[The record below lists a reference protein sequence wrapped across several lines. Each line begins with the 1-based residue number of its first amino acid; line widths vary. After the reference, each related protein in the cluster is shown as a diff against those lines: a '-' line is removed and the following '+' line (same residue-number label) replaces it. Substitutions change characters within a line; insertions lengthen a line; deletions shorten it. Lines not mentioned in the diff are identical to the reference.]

1 MRRMVR
7 SCHRGAFGGLEP
19 RLGAVADGTSSG
31 WPWGTCGWHRPKRER
46 FGHSHM
52 LEALRELADRLEL
65 GERPE
70 VVEQGLE
77 EHLGPVAAEG
87 PAAVAI
93 PGEER
98 PEGPADDADAEGS
111 VELNEEELFQELEHQ
126 GDDDPEVLEERA
138 MMKANEETRVSLTR
152 ANRLDAH
159 GNTVGGH

>member
-1 MRRMVR
+1 
-7 SCHRGAFGGLEP
+7 
-19 RLGAVADGTSSG
+19 
-31 WPWGTCGWHRPKRER
+31 
-46 FGHSHM
+46 M

-70 VVEQGLE
+70 VIEQGLE

-138 MMKANEETRVSLTR
+138 LTKANEETHVSLTR